1 MPQRKCVILTL
12 YLCNTK
18 RKTLYHNGKV
28 DFVNEKIILIICS
41 DQKILF
47 NEKVKRA
54 FREWMWVYFFL
65 LPVKALKQSF
75 AVVLQNE
82 YS

>member
-1 MPQRKCVILTL
+1 MSQRKCVILTL

-18 RKTLYHNGKV
+18 HKTLYHNGKV
-28 DFVNEKIILIICS
+28 DFVNEKIILTICS

-47 NEKVKRA
+47 NKKVKRA
-54 FREWMWVYFFL
+54 FREWMWVCFFL